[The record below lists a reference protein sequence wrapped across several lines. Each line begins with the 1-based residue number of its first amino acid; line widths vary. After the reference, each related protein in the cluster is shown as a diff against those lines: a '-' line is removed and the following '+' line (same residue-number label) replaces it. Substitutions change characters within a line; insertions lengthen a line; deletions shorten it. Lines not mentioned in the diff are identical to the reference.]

1 MKKSILSLFLLLVVA
16 TVTNAAPRF
25 GVIAEQNNGLGAFV
39 TDDMYNAQL
48 TLGTSSDDATLETKT
63 TTISVGAN
71 YKVALDSVT
80 ALTAGVRYQTTS
92 GDLGG
97 AEIDTDTK
105 VALVAGF
112 ERALSSNI
120 LLTTQTD
127 VYSQADN
134 GTTKITN
141 IFGASRVGVAYLF

>member
-63 TTISVGAN
+63 TTTEKAN
-71 YKVALDSVT
+71 SDVS
-80 ALTAGVRYQTTS
+80 S
-92 GDLGG
+92 
-97 AEIDTDTK
+97 EIQ
-105 VALVAGF
+105 A
-112 ERALSSNI
+112 SS
-120 LLTTQTD
+120 D
-127 VYSQADN
+127 
-134 GTTKITN
+134 
-141 IFGASRVGVAYLF
+141 F